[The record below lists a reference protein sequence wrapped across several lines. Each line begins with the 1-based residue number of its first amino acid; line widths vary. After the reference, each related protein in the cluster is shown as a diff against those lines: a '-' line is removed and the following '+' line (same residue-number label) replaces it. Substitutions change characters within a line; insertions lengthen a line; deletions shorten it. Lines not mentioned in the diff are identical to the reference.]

1 MRFGPDCQAPGPG
14 RPPVLVARG
23 LHKAYGATPAL
34 RGVDLELATGE
45 MVIEVLGQPMQA
57 APDRALA
64 ALGVVFQQGA
74 LDLDLSVQAN
84 LLFHTDLHGL
94 PRAQARQRIALGLA
108 MLGLQSQAGNAVRT
122 LSGGNRR
129 KVELVRALLHAPRV
143 LLMDEATVGLDPQSR
158 QLLLDTVRRLSRETG
173 VGVLWATHLLEEA
186 RQADRVLAL
195 EAGEIRFDGAPA
207 AFVAAD

>member
-23 LHKAYGATPAL
+23 LHKAYSATPAL

-45 MVIEVLGQPMQA
+45 MVVLVGPNGAGKSTLMQLLTGLFDPDSGVIEVLGQPMQA

-94 PRAQARQRIALGLA
+94 PMPSSHSRREPASSRA
-108 MLGLQSQAGNAVRT
+108 T
-122 LSGGNRR
+122 
-129 KVELVRALLHAPRV
+129 
-143 LLMDEATVGLDPQSR
+143 D
-158 QLLLDTVRRLSRETG
+158 
-173 VGVLWATHLLEEA
+173 
-186 RQADRVLAL
+186 
-195 EAGEIRFDGAPA
+195 
-207 AFVAAD
+207 